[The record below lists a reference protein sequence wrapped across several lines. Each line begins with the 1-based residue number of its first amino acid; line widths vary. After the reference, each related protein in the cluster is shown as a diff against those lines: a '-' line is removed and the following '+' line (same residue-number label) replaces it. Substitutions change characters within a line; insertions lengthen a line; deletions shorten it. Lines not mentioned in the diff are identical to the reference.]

1 LALGLIS
8 AVFAF
13 VPLCL
18 LASCL
23 GIHSLGFA
31 WPVAVIIGVGALHGS
46 SRQGSPALGGGAL
59 VLTAA
64 TLLAAFLLAPGFW
77 PVVREQLS
85 LALPLGACWGSL
97 ALTSAYRIGSQRF

>member
-1 LALGLIS
+1 MALGLIS

-31 WPVAVIIGVGALHGS
+31 WPVAVVIGVGSLHGS
-46 SRQGSPALGGGAL
+46 SRQGSPALGNCAL
-59 VLTAA
+59 VLTAG

-85 LALPLGACWGSL
+85 LALSLGACWWSL
-97 ALTSAYRIGSQRF
+97 ALASAYRIGSQRL